1 MAGRGP
7 APSGRRQR
15 ERANRSVTA
24 VKRVNRVHGPML
36 PKAEDVFEA
45 EFDSKLDAFV
55 QPEWHPMTVK
65 WWDSMR
71 RSPLTTEAGPEGWAF
86 LLDTAMLHHK
96 AWKGD
101 VRLMPEVRLRAAKFG
116 VTPED
121 RARLGV
127 AVESPEAPAKAA
139 GARRAAEA
147 KAGVSSLEERRKR
160 IAG

>member
-1 MAGRGP
+1 METRK
-7 APSGRRQR
+7 
-15 ERANRSVTA
+15 

-36 PKAEDVFEA
+36 PKAEDVFEP
-45 EFDSKLDAFV
+45 EFDERTESFV

-71 RSPLTTEAGPEGWAF
+71 RSPLTTDAGPEGWAF
-86 LLDTAMLHHK
+86 LLDTALLHNR

-101 VRLMPEVRLRAAKFG
+101 HKLMPEVRLRVAKFG

-127 AVESPEAPAKAA
+127 SVEAAEPKKAA
-139 GARRAAEA
+139 SARRAAEKA
-147 KAGVSSLEERRKR
+147 AGVPSLADRRKK